1 MIEAFKKI
9 WYIGA
14 ITFAEMVGCS
24 IYFIVSFMPL
34 YALQAIVDMFVVHDQ
49 INAAI
54 YLALL
59 ATVGPFCLGTAIQ
72 WSGIVGKIKNHLTE
86 TDTLVT
92 D

>member
-24 IYFIVSFMPL
+24 VYFIVSFMPL
-34 YALQAIVDMFVVHDQ
+34 YALQAIIDIYVVHDPTSVVL
-49 INAAI
+49 N
-54 YLALL
+54 LALL
-59 ATVGPFCLGTAIQ
+59 VAGFPFCLRTAIQ
-72 WSGIVGKIKNHLTE
+72 WSGIIGKIKNHISETE
-86 TDTLVT
+86 VLVT